1 MPAKTVLFDAKAN
14 PVHDLGLSPRNFLC
28 YQPQSRLLLVA
39 GFGNLS
45 GAIDVWDRKTMK
57 KVAEILA
64 PNATVCEWSP
74 DGNYI
79 MTATLSPRLRVDN
92 GLKIWWCGG
101 GLLHQELIPELYQVC
116 FLLFL
121 SRQRLVAR
129 SLKLKFFPTYFSF
142 VGSLAAASPL
152 PMPSLPRYY
161 PQAPKPVAAG
171 AYRPP
176 GARGT
181 STPTIF
187 LREDQGGL
195 PSTSSPAPSPAYAAR
210 SAQQG
215 RRAPP
220 GSAPKEE
227 GEQVPGQG
235 QGKKKK
241 GGVGSREKRKN
252 AREGGGQNGLPMA
265 EDNVILAP
273 PVEVVAAPAA
283 PPAPEAVDPVQKKIR
298 NLSKKV
304 RFLLSHSSLSTL
316 PRAKADF

>member
-161 PQAPKPVAAG
+161 PYRSRPFLSRRFPPSSSPQTCRCRSLPSPRRSRHLHSDHLPPRRPRWSPFYLLPRSLASLRRPQRPAGPTCAAG
-171 AYRPP
+171 ER
-176 GARGT
+176 
-181 STPTIF
+181 S
-187 LREDQGGL
+187 EGG
-195 PSTSSPAPSPAYAAR
+195 
-210 SAQQG
+210 G
-215 RRAPP
+215 RAGP
-220 GSAPKEE
+220 GSGPGEEEERWCRVE
-227 GEQVPGQG
+227 GE
-235 QGKKKK
+235 
-241 GGVGSREKRKN
+241 EEE
-252 AREGGGQNGLPMA
+252 REGGRRT
-265 EDNVILAP
+265 EW
-273 PVEVVAAPAA
+273 AA
-283 PPAPEAVDPVQKKIR
+283 DGRRQR
-298 NLSKKV
+298 HLG
-304 RFLLSHSSLSTL
+304 SSGRGCRRSCRS
-316 PRAKADF
+316 PCS